1 MLTLNGYKVPKATVP
16 VEQLRKTLTVKPYVP
31 KVFVSNPNSVPR
43 YRVYK
48 EVEDS
53 LYLPKHF
60 GLEQYGPP
68 TESTRNVP
76 ETPADHWVFAGSLRE
91 AQRPVVDAF
100 LKPTPHDG
108 ILSLHTGGGKTV
120 CALYIASQLRLPTLV
135 IVHNSFL
142 RDQWIERIKQYLP
155 NARIGLQND
164 DASSDTFIGD
174 FVLRVEEGTMKYKC
188 PSTPNF
194 KLVRNM
200 KPDEITALAGIL
212 KVDATIDSIQ
222 AALPEYTTQRD
233 IVIGMLQA
241 IVQPKV
247 SVQQFKPIGLVIVDE
262 CHHIASEVFVQALPK
277 VTSKYMLGL
286 SATPNRKDGLM
297 HVAHWFLGPLLY
309 TSDTGDK
316 EDPGVQVEVYEYKN
330 EDPVFNEIL
339 YNAQGVMFTSLMIN
353 KLAECEDRT
362 RWLVE
367 ILKDVLEESPHR
379 QVLVLTDRVQHT
391 KDLYAALPPT
401 LQSSSAI
408 LSQAISA
415 AKRTEFCGSCSVL
428 LATYAMCKEGFDVP
442 TLNTLLMATPRPD
455 VDQIVGRILRV
466 EKSART
472 VPPLILDVVDPQFRR
487 QFQERN
493 ALYKKR
499 SYAVTKMELPPSSGS
514 GTA

>member
-1 MLTLNGYKVPKATVP
+1 MLTLNGYKLLKSTNPP
-16 VEQLRKTLTVKPYVP
+16 LDELRKTLTVKPMVP
-31 KVFVSNPNSVPR
+31 KVFVSNPNAVPR
-43 YRVYK
+43 YKVYG
-48 EVEDS
+48 EASDC

-60 GLEQYGPP
+60 GISKYGPP
-68 TESTRNVP
+68 TSTTRDVP
-76 ETPADHWVFAGSLRE
+76 QTPDEFWTFAGRLRPI
-91 AQRPVVDAF
+91 QQPVVDAF
-100 LKPTPHDG
+100 LKPEPHDG

-120 CALYIASQLRLPTLV
+120 CALYIASQLKLPTLV

-142 RDQWIERIKQYLP
+142 RDQWEERVKMFLP
-155 NARIGLQND
+155 NARIGRIQ
-164 DASSDTFIGD
+164 GD
-174 FVLRVEEGTMKYKC
+174 LCELEGK
-188 PSTPNF
+188 
-194 KLVRNM
+194 
-200 KPDEITALAGIL
+200 D
-212 KVDATIDSIQ
+212 
-222 AALPEYTTQRD
+222 
-233 IVIGMLQA
+233 VIIAMLQTLSMKSIP
-241 IVQPKV
+241 IVTFRPL
-247 SVQQFKPIGLVIVDE
+247 GLVIVDE

-286 SATPNRKDGLM
+286 SATPSRKDGLM
-297 HVAHWFLGPLLY
+297 FVANWFLGPLLY

-316 EDPGVQVEVYEYKN
+316 EDKGVHVEVYEYKN

-362 RWLVE
+362 KWLVG
-367 ILKDVLEESPHR
+367 ILVDILEEEPQR

-391 KDLYAALPPT
+391 KDLLAALPDG
-401 LQSSSAI
+401 LRASAAI
-408 LSQAISA
+408 LSTDVKA
-415 AKRTEFCGSCSVL
+415 AARAEFCATKTLL

-472 VPPLILDVVDPQFRR
+472 THPLILDIVDPQFRR

-499 SYAVTKMELPPSSGS
+499 SYTTRVMTLL
-514 GTA
+514 